1 MHSSGEE
8 NIMIDK
14 IDHLAIVVSDLEKS
28 MDFYG
33 KALGFEEILRFDSKL
48 PGIKRISFME
58 KAGGVIELIELDD
71 TKDFVDDPAMPGFK
85 HLCVAVTDFDSD
97 YERMK
102 GMGVKVLEEP
112 HVLNKE
118 HLTTTLS
125 KIDVNMK
132 KGLKRAVF
140 ADPDGL
146 PLEIMQWL

>member
-1 MHSSGEE
+1 MHSSDEE

-28 MDFYG
+28 MGFYG
-33 KALGFEEILRFDSKL
+33 EVLGFEEILRFESKL
-48 PGIKRISFME
+48 PGIKRISFMD
-58 KAGGVIELIELDD
+58 KAGGVLELLELDG
-71 TKDFVDDPAMPGFK
+71 TKDFVDDPVMPGFK

-97 YERMK
+97 YERIK

-112 HVLNKE
+112 HVLNNE
-118 HLTTTLS
+118 HLTKTSST
-125 KIDVNMK
+125 IDVNMEN
-132 KGLKRAVF
+132 GLKRAVF